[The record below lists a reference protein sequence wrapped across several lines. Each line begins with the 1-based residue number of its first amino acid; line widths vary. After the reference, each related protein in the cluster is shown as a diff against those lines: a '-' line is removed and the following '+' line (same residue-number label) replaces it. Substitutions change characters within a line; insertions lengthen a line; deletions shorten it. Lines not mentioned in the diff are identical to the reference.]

1 MIINTL
7 KQADF
12 SLMNIANYV
21 NEQVNTPKVRT
32 SDNFTEE
39 QDKL

>member
-1 MIINTL
+1 MIINTS
-7 KQADF
+7 KQAGF
-12 SLMNIANYV
+12 SFMNIANYV
-21 NEQVNTPKVRT
+21 NEQVNTLKMRT

>member
-1 MIINTL
+1 MVINTL
-7 KQADF
+7 KQAGF
-12 SLMNIANYV
+12 SSMNIANYM
-21 NEQVNTPKVRT
+21 NEQINTLKMRT